1 MTIESFM
8 TKAPHTIGA
17 DQLAVKAHDYMREH
31 SIRHVP
37 VLRGG
42 EVVGIVSDRDLQFLF
57 AFTDVK
63 PEEVT
68 VEELMSTEV
77 YTIPTSTPVKEV
89 VSHMAEHK
97 IGSAVILDGKDV
109 AGIFTTVDA
118 LKALAK
124 HV

>member
-1 MTIESFM
+1 MTIASFM
-8 TKAPHTIGA
+8 TKTPHTIGA

-57 AFTDVK
+57 AFTDIK
-63 PEEVT
+63 PEEVK

-77 YTIPTSTPVKEV
+77 YTTPSTTPMKEV
-89 VSHMAEHK
+89 VTYMAEHK
-97 IGSAVILDGKDV
+97 IGSAVIVDKQEV
-109 AGIFTTVDA
+109 VGIFTTVDA